1 MGGSQT
7 WSVSIEEQFYL
18 FWPVLLLLVFKKRPY
33 LWLSSCIILIFILNY
48 FFKINFFSVFRYE
61 YLFIGCIGGLF
72 INSSY
77 FEKIRTIIDKKIF
90 YFINIFIILIL
101 SFFPFFS
108 RYTHS
113 FVISIFFLSFII
125 LTVNN
130 RFYFRSKIFDK
141 MGKIS
146 YGIYMYHPFV
156 MFLVFPLLE
165 YLKTLVLPINMISIF
180 ILQYILTIGITIFI
194 SYFSYNYI
202 EKKFLTLKEKKYSR
216 L

>member
-1 MGGSQT
+1 
-7 WSVSIEEQFYL
+7 
-18 FWPVLLLLVFKKRPY
+18 
-33 LWLSSCIILIFILNY
+33 
-48 FFKINFFSVFRYE
+48 
-61 YLFIGCIGGLF
+61 
-72 INSSY
+72 
-77 FEKIRTIIDKKIF
+77 
-90 YFINIFIILIL
+90 
-101 SFFPFFS
+101 
-108 RYTHS
+108 
-113 FVISIFFLSFII
+113 
-125 LTVNN
+125 
-130 RFYFRSKIFDK
+130 